1 MRMSISGCLSRER
14 ANIPGLHQL
23 YRWNI
28 WVFKGA
34 VGSSLWS
41 GNNSTTALY
50 PFFRNFFHVQI
61 SGSNDQNAILV
72 MQMIVILTKSIE
84 RCFEKNAKFDMTPLL
99 GGTDAVFSSLVHSF
113 SWFVSDLP
121 LNHLPFTLFSC

>member
-1 MRMSISGCLSRER
+1 M
-14 ANIPGLHQL
+14 
-23 YRWNI
+23 
-28 WVFKGA
+28 
-34 VGSSLWS
+34 
-41 GNNSTTALY
+41 Y

-72 MQMIVILTKSIE
+72 MQMIVILTKSID

-121 LNHLPFTLFSC
+121 LNHLPFTLFSCYFTNINVESEAAEVLLVSCTLWLPNLEENYTYLYLC